1 LARLRAWQS
10 KECVR
15 GVLEQLA
22 QIAPER
28 AERPIGGVRDF
39 FKAFHRGDWRLEE
52 YSQGLVAFQPLTSNA
67 IMAQFAACVCRW
79 KIGLLAA
86 LFWSIMR
93 T

>member
-28 AERPIGGVRDF
+28 AERRIGGVRDF
-39 FKAFHRGDWRLEE
+39 FKAFHRGDWRLEIGDWK
-52 YSQGLVAFQPLTSNA
+52 SIRKGWSLSN
-67 IMAQFAACVCRW
+67 
-79 KIGLLAA
+79 L
-86 LFWSIMR
+86 
-93 T
+93 